1 MPRRTPDFNLVREL
15 ARDLGDVEES
25 TTREDAFIKVRGKLL
40 TWIPVN
46 KSAEPGSLAVRI
58 DLDHRAELLEADP
71 DVYYLTDHYLNFP
84 VVLVRLSRI
93 HPDALHGLLR
103 MAWSFVTAKPK
114 KKPGVRKA
122 RN

>member
-40 TWIPVN
+40 TWISVN

-93 HPDALHGLLR
+93 HPDALQGLLR